1 MKDFREQDFYELL
14 DLSPRATAEE
24 VELRYQTVRRVLSP
38 DSVATYALFQGEELD
53 LLRRRIEEAY
63 RVLSQPERRQA
74 YDRDLERVRGGF
86 LPPAGSA
93 APAPAAEPASGREPA
108 APSAPECAPAPADAE
123 PAIQSP
129 AAAPAPSPPP
139 ASPPAAA
146 ARVEAEESPPASGAG
161 CPQSAP
167 TQPPPPDIGDDTV
180 FTGELLRSLREAR
193 GLSLE
198 RVSELTKINLFYLR
212 AIEQDAFANFPAEVY
227 VRGYL
232 RLLACVYRVPVERLV
247 ASYLS
252 RVSRVKD

>member
-1 MKDFREQDFYELL
+1 MGSLGMKDFREQDFYELL
-14 DLSPRATAEE
+14 ELSPRATAEE

-74 YDRDLERVRGGF
+74 YDRDLERVRAGF
-86 LPPAGSA
+86 QPPAGSA
-93 APAPAAEPASGREPA
+93 APGPVAEP
-108 APSAPECAPAPADAE
+108 APSAPECAPGPAGAAPAIE
-123 PAIQSP
+123 SP

-146 ARVEAEESPPASGAG
+146 ARVEAEESPPASAAG

-167 TQPPPPDIGDDTV
+167 TQPPSPDIGDDTV

-252 RVSRVKD
+252 RVPRAKE